1 MKCVGEALEN
11 FHVSS
16 AEDNDL
22 CSYLMSRL
30 SVIAWIGNFSDLTE
44 KKYASEGYLACLNIW
59 NTAYTSETLK
69 TFSLCKNSGDVYHLN
84 ETSGER
90 ITGNDIETLHYP
102 TGIQSIISSHQ
113 LWFGDWLW
121 CCF

>member
-1 MKCVGEALEN
+1 MSLFN
-11 FHVSS
+11 S

-59 NTAYTSETLK
+59 NTAYTSETMK

-90 ITGNDIETLHYP
+90 ITGDDIETLHYP
-102 TGIQSIISSHQ
+102 LHFTTGIQSIILSSHQ
-113 LWFGDWLW
+113 LWFGGWLW